1 AIEDVTGAVT
11 RFVLVGRPGPLPAHT
26 GSDKTTLTVP
36 LPDDHPG
43 ALREILD
50 QFATRGINL
59 SRIESRPTGEGMGK
73 YFFSIDLEG
82 HLAEERVAAAMG
94 ALHRIFPG
102 VRFLGSYPRAEHRPV
117 AVRRHTSDD

>member
-1 AIEDVTGAVT
+1 
-11 RFVLVGRPGPLPAHT
+11 
-26 GSDKTTLTVP
+26 
-36 LPDDHPG
+36 
-43 ALREILD
+43 
-50 QFATRGINL
+50 
-59 SRIESRPTGEGMGK
+59 MGK

-117 AVRRHTSDD
+117 AVRRHTSDDAYRAGRAWVDGLLAR